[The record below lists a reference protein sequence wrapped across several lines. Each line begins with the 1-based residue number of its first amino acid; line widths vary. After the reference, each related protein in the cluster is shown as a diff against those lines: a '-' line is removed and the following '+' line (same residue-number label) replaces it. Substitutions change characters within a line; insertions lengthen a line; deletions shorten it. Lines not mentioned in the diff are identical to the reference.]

1 MGDQEIFD
9 FIRMMNQNRD
19 EQEHR
24 NGVKMSDLDDIM
36 EKKRK
41 RERAYERARLTAKA
55 DAYNKAD
62 KMLITSVSIVS
73 IVALIVALVIF
84 KLSVMFFVVA
94 IGIVIVAFTSFIAIA
109 YNIAKHYEQKFK
121 SGVWEY
127 EGWNGSDDDKFNPL
141 NDDDDVDTASIADK
155 AYADT
160 LDSVRK
166 IINELM
172 EALDKDEPSGIKET
186 TKEFR
191 ESLSELGSLLMMPEF
206 VNASMTTDRQ
216 QVDSIVK
223 LALGDIWNGYVTFT
237 KYSSLENEVG
247 EKARKNLVK
256 LDGISRKLR
265 KSVIRMKANL
275 LDDAQDNVAVVD
287 EFLKDIMG
295 ENKVPEVDVSDV
307 VEDSDETSKKQS
319 NTD

>member
-1 MGDQEIFD
+1 
-9 FIRMMNQNRD
+9 
-19 EQEHR
+19 
-24 NGVKMSDLDDIM
+24 
-36 EKKRK
+36 
-41 RERAYERARLTAKA
+41 
-55 DAYNKAD
+55 
-62 KMLITSVSIVS
+62 
-73 IVALIVALVIF
+73 
-84 KLSVMFFVVA
+84 
-94 IGIVIVAFTSFIAIA
+94 
-109 YNIAKHYEQKFK
+109 
-121 SGVWEY
+121 
-127 EGWNGSDDDKFNPL
+127 
-141 NDDDDVDTASIADK
+141 
-155 AYADT
+155 
-160 LDSVRK
+160 
-166 IINELM
+166 M

-295 ENKVPEVDVSDV
+295 ENKVPEVDVSDI
-307 VEDSDETSKKQS
+307 VEETK
-319 NTD
+319 

>member
-1 MGDQEIFD
+1 
-9 FIRMMNQNRD
+9 
-19 EQEHR
+19 
-24 NGVKMSDLDDIM
+24 
-36 EKKRK
+36 
-41 RERAYERARLTAKA
+41 
-55 DAYNKAD
+55 
-62 KMLITSVSIVS
+62 
-73 IVALIVALVIF
+73 
-84 KLSVMFFVVA
+84 
-94 IGIVIVAFTSFIAIA
+94 
-109 YNIAKHYEQKFK
+109 
-121 SGVWEY
+121 
-127 EGWNGSDDDKFNPL
+127 
-141 NDDDDVDTASIADK
+141 
-155 AYADT
+155 
-160 LDSVRK
+160 
-166 IINELM
+166 M

-216 QVDSIVK
+216 QIDSIVK
-223 LALGDIWNGYVTFT
+223 LALGDIWNGYITFT

-247 EKARKNLVK
+247 DKARKNLVK

-295 ENKVPEVDVSDV
+295 ENKVPEVDVRDV